1 MGNAAGFLGA
11 ERVWASQGET
21 SPSNTFPHVLAV
33 THNLQEPPPRHA
45 ILLATRWERGGRL
58 FLSAPE
64 DGALGSTNAQV
75 WVLTLYMHLIRSY

>member
-33 THNLQEPPPRHA
+33 THNLQEPPPD
-45 ILLATRWERGGRL
+45 TRFCWLHGG
-58 FLSAPE
+58 SEAA
-64 DGALGSTNAQV
+64 GYS
-75 WVLTLYMHLIRSY
+75 